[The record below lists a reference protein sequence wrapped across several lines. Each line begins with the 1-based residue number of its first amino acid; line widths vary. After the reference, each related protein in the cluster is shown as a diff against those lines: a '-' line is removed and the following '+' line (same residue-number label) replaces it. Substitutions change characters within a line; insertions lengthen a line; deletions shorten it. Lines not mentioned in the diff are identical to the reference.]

1 MVKKCSCIVC
11 TICMMMAIGI
21 RVKAAEPM
29 GILQVIPT
37 WCGQPVSGGRVAISR
52 VGMIG
57 EGRII
62 LTDGLANW
70 YVDESELGSEEWIG
84 WLSQHTDEM
93 EQQTSVCGENG
104 AVFENLETGIYLVKQ
119 TESEENHIPF
129 SSFFQRIP
137 DNGCWNLTVCP
148 KLIYSGEPPRTAD
161 YPAPI
166 IGAMGIGLSAAIL
179 MVLSDKRKK

>member
-11 TICMMMAIGI
+11 VMCMMMAMGI
-21 RVKAAEPM
+21 RAKAAEQM
-29 GILQVIPT
+29 GTLQVIPT

-70 YVDESELGSEEWIG
+70 HVDASELRTGEWIG
-84 WLSQHTDEM
+84 WLSQHTA
-93 EQQTSVCGENG
+93 VCVETG
-104 AVFENLETGIYLVKQ
+104 AVFENLETGIYLVEQ
-119 TESEENHIPF
+119 TESEENHMPF

-137 DNGCWNLTVCP
+137 DNGCWNLTVRP
-148 KLIYSGEPPRTAD
+148 KRIYSGEPPRTAD
-161 YPAPI
+161 HPAPI

-179 MVLSDKRKK
+179 MVLSDNRKK